1 MKKTDCNIRDSY
13 KIYKK
18 KEDCNLDIKS
28 YIEICNDYNKFLM
41 NKVFEGFEV
50 VLPLRLGT
58 LQITGTKQ
66 KIEFNENGEPK
77 LPPDWKKTKELWD
90 KCPECKEKR
99 QRVFHTND
107 HTGGVRY
114 KLIWSKN
121 RVILRNK
128 SFYSFR
134 LTRTNK
140 REIYQRVLRG
150 KEYFIKNK

>member
-1 MKKTDCNIRDSY
+1 MKKTDFNIRDSY
-13 KIYKK
+13 KLYKD
-18 KEDCNLDIKS
+18 KENPVLDIKD
-28 YIEICNDYNKFLM
+28 YISICNNYNKFLM

-50 VLPLRLGT
+50 TIPSRLGT
-58 LQITGTKQ
+58 LQILGTKQ
-66 KIEFNENGEPK
+66 KIEFRENGEPK

-90 KCPECKEKR
+90 RCPECKEKG

-114 KLIWSKN
+114 RLAWSKK
-121 RVILRNK
+121 RVLTKNK

-140 REIYQRVLRG
+140 REIYTKVLNG
-150 KEYFIKNK
+150 KEYFIKTK